1 MILNTLFAL
10 EQWKC
15 PQISSED
22 LQTLSIQDRKQSVV
36 CYENAISIIQ
46 NLIDKKWSTCGFRYK
61 ENYFSQ

>member
-10 EQWKC
+10 EQWEC

-22 LQTLSIQDRKQSVV
+22 PHTLSVQDRKQSVV

-46 NLIDKKWSTCGFRYK
+46 NLIDKKWFICGFRYK

>member
-10 EQWKC
+10 EQWEC

-22 LQTLSIQDRKQSVV
+22 PHTLSIQDRKQSVA

-46 NLIDKKWSTCGFRYK
+46 NLID
-61 ENYFSQ
+61 